1 MATRIGRSEAK
12 RRLRASGRFAPYP
25 PRSPRRRRCP
35 EDRDSCI
42 CRRDPARPSPLVALC
57 YHPLWADPPSYW
69 AVRARI
75 LLADPLRV
83 LRGGR
88 PSHLIFRECPKG
100 ELRRITLPR
109 TPGNRDKKNT
119 GPPRRGETGEPGLV
133 GNSNIY
139 TNPTYTANR

>member
-1 MATRIGRSEAK
+1 MATRIAPPKRSVASE
-12 RRLRASGRFAPYP
+12 LRGWFAPYP

-57 YHPLWADPPSYW
+57 YHPLWADPPSW

-83 LRGGR
+83 LRMGGR
-88 PSHLIFRECPKG
+88 PSHLIFG
-100 ELRRITLPR
+100 ELRKAEVR
-109 TPGNRDKKNT
+109 KNLLDLL
-119 GPPRRGETGEPGLV
+119 GQ
-133 GNSNIY
+133 N
-139 TNPTYTANR
+139 